1 MSARAAV
8 DFGAVRL
15 LGVDIDGTLTDG
27 FLYWGGPEVGWTQ
40 RFTVR
45 DGEAL
50 LRLARAG
57 VQVVPISR
65 NRTACARARME
76 GLGLSCQWVGVT
88 DKLLALEEVVASF
101 GVPPEGIAYIGDGY
115 EDVPILTTVGV
126 GCVPA
131 DGHPEALAHA
141 HYVTLAP
148 GGRAAVEEVCERI
161 LAHRAGI

>member
-1 MSARAAV
+1 MSAPMPV
-8 DFGAVRL
+8 DFRSVRL

-50 LRLARAG
+50 LRLGRAG

-76 GLGLSCQWVGVT
+76 GLGLPCQWVGVT
-88 DKLLALEEVVASF
+88 DKLLALEEVVARY
-101 GVPPEGIAYIGDGY
+101 GVPPAAIAYVGDGY
-115 EDVPILTTVGV
+115 EDVPILQTVGL

-131 DGHPEALAHA
+131 DGHPQARAHA
-141 HYVTLAP
+141 RYVTAAP
-148 GGRAAVEEVCERI
+148 GGHAAVEEVCERI
-161 LAHRAGI
+161 LAHLGPG